1 MTYLHIKKTLI
12 VFKFILNEIFLT
24 ILLLLSIF
32 NQKKK
37 SIMFLQNANIHI
49 FKTYTRNNIFLIKKY
64 CL

>member
-32 NQKKK
+32 NQKKINYVFTK
-37 SIMFLQNANIHI
+37 
-49 FKTYTRNNIFLIKKY
+49 
-64 CL
+64 C